1 MNATDAPIQV
11 SSYTPTELSYLLA
24 GRDNVEAR
32 RARSVLGLA
41 EMQEGDP
48 ELLLAVQSLASR
60 GLVSVTEHVVEIS
73 GPAKV
78 LGYVLGTATD
88 WTRLIVQAD
97 ARVDAVVVITSP
109 EVPGS
114 LALRATS
121 LGNYEAV
128 ATQPGVHPSQI
139 TAAMVTATPQTSAVC
154 SSWSTPAARRSGP
167 SHSAPP
173 CPAQKTCRTAPPR
186 PSTRRPSTRT
196 SSTCS
201 PDRAVHPPEPCGA
214 ASSIP
219 IATEPQNGP
228 R

>member
-1 MNATDAPIQV
+1 MTATDAPTQV

-41 EMQEGDP
+41 EMHEGDP

-60 GLVSVTEHVVEIS
+60 GLVRVEENTVEIS
-73 GPAKV
+73 NPAKV

-97 ARVDAVVVITSP
+97 ARVDAVVVIVSP
-109 EVPGS
+109 EVPGA
-114 LALRATS
+114 LILRATS

-139 TAAMVTATPQTSAVC
+139 TGSMVSGYLANFDEVLVSVHRDTPDLSGVLVMEHTRGSDD
-154 SSWSTPAARRSGP
+154 WSVTL
-167 SHSAPP
+167 
-173 CPAQKTCRTAPPR
+173 RTAVPG
-186 PSTRRPSTRT
+186 TDDVVDGT
-196 SSTCS
+196 
-201 PDRAVHPPEPCGA
+201 
-214 ASSIP
+214 
-219 IATEPQNGP
+219 TEVVDETTFYSNLEHLLA
-228 R
+228 

>member
-48 ELLLAVQSLASR
+48 ELLVAVQSLASR
-60 GLVSVTEHVVEIS
+60 GLVSVVENKVEIS

-121 LGNYEAV
+121 IGNYEAV

-139 TAAMVTATPQTSAVC
+139 TGVTGYLDNFDDVLVSVHRDTSELSGVLIMEHTRG
-154 SSWSTPAARRSGP
+154 SDDWSITL
-167 SHSAPP
+167 
-173 CPAQKTCRTAPPR
+173 
-186 PSTRRPSTRT
+186 RT
-196 SSTCS
+196 SVPGAEDV
-201 PDRAVHPPEPCGA
+201 PDGT
-214 ASSIP
+214 
-219 IATEPQNGP
+219 TETVDEKTFYSNLEHLLA
-228 R
+228 

>member
-48 ELLLAVQSLASR
+48 KLLVAVQSLASR
-60 GLVSVTEHVVEIS
+60 GLVSVVENKVEIS

-121 LGNYEAV
+121 IGNYEAV

-139 TAAMVTATPQTSAVC
+139 TGAMVTGYLDNFDDVLVSVHRDTSELSGVLIMEHTRG
-154 SSWSTPAARRSGP
+154 SDDWSITL
-167 SHSAPP
+167 
-173 CPAQKTCRTAPPR
+173 
-186 PSTRRPSTRT
+186 RT
-196 SSTCS
+196 SVPGAEDV
-201 PDRAVHPPEPCGA
+201 PDGT
-214 ASSIP
+214 
-219 IATEPQNGP
+219 TETVDEKTFYSNLEHLLA
-228 R
+228 